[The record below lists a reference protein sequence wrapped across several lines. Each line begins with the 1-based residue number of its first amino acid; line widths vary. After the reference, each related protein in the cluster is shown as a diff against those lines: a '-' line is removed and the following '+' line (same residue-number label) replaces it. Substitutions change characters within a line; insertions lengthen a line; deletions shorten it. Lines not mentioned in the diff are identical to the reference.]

1 MGSRAYAIL
10 LAAVVVAA
18 GAGCNGAVTDD
29 IRVLAG
35 TASSVGAITVNGNVL
50 VAEHVDVAEGDF
62 RTVNGDIRIGAGAQV
77 DACTSVH
84 GRILVGEGAKTGPIE
99 AVNGDLSVSRA
110 ALINGPINLV
120 NGKVSIADEARVIGS
135 VGTVNGE
142 IQIHGSVVGGN
153 VVNYNGAITITQGT
167 EVLGDV
173 IVRDT
178 VGVNGQ
184 RVPRVVIGPNSVVAG
199 RLVFERPVRLYI
211 HETATV
217 ADAGGFASAT
227 FSTASWDGS

>member
-1 MGSRAYAIL
+1 MGNRVCAIL
-10 LAAVVVAA
+10 VAAVAAVA
-18 GAGCNGAVTDD
+18 AGCNGAVSED

-35 TASSVGAITVNGNVL
+35 TTSHAGAISVNGDVL
-50 VAEHVDVAEGDF
+50 VAEHVAAGGGAF
-62 RTVNGDIRIGAGAQV
+62 RTVNGDIHIGAGAQV

-84 GRILVGEGAKTGPIE
+84 GRITVGEGARTGPLE
-99 AVNGDLSVSRA
+99 AVNGDLAVARA
-110 ALINGPINLV
+110 ALVNGPINLV
-120 NGKVSIADEARVIGS
+120 NGRVSIEDDVRVVGG

-142 IQIHGSVVGGN
+142 IKIRGSVVGGD
-153 VVNYNGAITITQGT
+153 VVNYNGAITLTEGT

-217 ADAGGFASAT
+217 ADTGGFASAT
-227 FSTASWDGS
+227 FSTASWDGR

>member
-1 MGSRAYAIL
+1 MGIRVCAVL
-10 LAAVVVAA
+10 LCAVVAA
-18 GAGCNGAVTDD
+18 SAGCNGTVSND

-35 TASSVGAITVNGNVL
+35 TASSAGAVTVNGNVL
-50 VAEHVDVAEGDF
+50 VGEHVDVAQGDF

-84 GRILVGEGAKTGPIE
+84 GRITVGEGARTGPLE
-99 AVNGDLSVSRA
+99 AVNGDLAVARA
-110 ALINGPINLV
+110 ALVNGPINLV
-120 NGKVSIADEARVIGS
+120 NGKVRIDHETRVIGN

-142 IQIHGSVVGGN
+142 SEIHGSVVGGN
-153 VVNYNGAITITQGT
+153 VVNYNGAITITEGT

-184 RVPRVVIGPNSVVAG
+184 RIPRVVIGPHAVVAG

-211 HETATV
+211 HDTATV
-217 ADAGGFASAT
+217 ADAGGFASAK